1 MRWFKLT
8 VETFESTTNPPN
20 GSFVVMTRKEG
31 PAGGRSGGG
40 VYEMAPESAA
50 LISLRYSQKVEGCV
64 GGRTTERLLVQ
75 VMCPLPYQSFDFPT
89 LFHSLNCPFFPLS
102 HSCDSVPVGASL
114 NTPCS
119 YDSQGGGG
127 GVEGGEEDGGI
138 TTPLSASIDK
148 MSMAK

>member
-50 LISLRYSQKVEGCV
+50 LISLRY
-64 GGRTTERLLVQ
+64 GGR
-75 VMCPLPYQSFDFPT
+75 
-89 LFHSLNCPFFPLS
+89 
-102 HSCDSVPVGASL
+102 
-114 NTPCS
+114 
-119 YDSQGGGG
+119 
-127 GVEGGEEDGGI
+127 EGGSFSFPIIIYFPGLFIYNWYRSIFLTQTIPSLFPSTPQLRFGAGGRL
-138 TTPLSASIDK
+138 TQHPLQL
-148 MSMAK
+148 